1 MSEHPPLEQL
11 NEYACGSLDES
22 RRVELAGHID
32 ACLQCAEEV
41 EASQRFDSAVSAG
54 LRIFDNKIS
63 ATGCLS
69 PSMLADYFDA
79 SLSTERLAAAE
90 QHLLECPSCRE
101 SLVEMRAIL
110 EKQQKGELAELDE
123 KTGERTLDLLLT
135 PVPATLICMAC
146 RQPNPTGSKFCSL
159 CGAAIA
165 PSKKNLAFAFAR
177 RQRVSELIRAHAW
190 LILSLGA
197 MTASFFFGRYF
208 IQCIAIALILGA
220 KWILDR
226 MQYRIFD
233 KTLKSLKSNTK
244 PKEKSENRRRK
255 AL

>member
-1 MSEHPPLEQL
+1 MSEHPPLRQL
-11 NEYACGSLDES
+11 NEYACGFLDEV
-22 RRVELAGHID
+22 RRIELAGHID
-32 ACLQCAEEV
+32 ACLQCTEEV
-41 EASQRFDSAVSAG
+41 KASQMFDSAVRAG
-54 LRIFDNKIS
+54 LRVFDSKIS
-63 ATGCLS
+63 ATGCLP

-110 EKQQKGELAELDE
+110 EKQRKGELAELDE
-123 KTGERTLDLLLT
+123 KTGKRTLDLLPT

-159 CGAAIA
+159 CGTAIA
-165 PSKKNLAFAFAR
+165 PPKKNLTFMLAR
-177 RQRVSELIRAHAW
+177 WQSVSEFIRAHVW

-197 MTASFFFGRYF
+197 LTASFFFGRYF
-208 IQCIAIALILGA
+208 IQYIAIALILGA
-220 KWILDR
+220 KWIVDR
-226 MQYRIFD
+226 AQYRIFD
-233 KTLKSLKSNTK
+233 KILKSLKSNIK
-244 PKEKSENRRRK
+244 PKEKSENPRRK